1 VKNSFNIAKGE
12 EIWRRGWDFNPSQ
25 STWSLVGANKLYPI
39 GVDTNI
45 YCIGN

>member
-12 EIWRRGWDFNPSQ
+12 ETWRKGWDFNPFAECM
-25 STWSLVGANKLYPI
+25 VGANKLYSI
-39 GVDTNI
+39 GVNTNM